1 MKVARAPRRALLLF
15 LASLACIC
23 TGTLAVAAPET
34 NPESPPPQASQSDGG
49 HAAIADEVR
58 PEAAPGPDRPTLDT
72 ADDAAPAPANGMRAL
87 LVKIFSA
94 LIGLALLI
102 GIVMA
107 LRDGAAR

>member
-1 MKVARAPRRALLLF
+1 MKVARAPRRVVLLF
-15 LASLACIC
+15 LTSLAYIC
-23 TGTLAVAAPET
+23 LAISASGAPEV

-58 PEAAPGPDRPTLDT
+58 PEAVPAPDRPTLDT
-72 ADDAAPAPANGMRAL
+72 TGDAPPAQADNMRDL

-102 GIVMA
+102 GIVIA